1 MKILLTISLL
11 SFAAFALIGCAP
23 AANTNTVVTN
33 TNTNTNTAPKA
44 TAPTADSLMALET
57 KAFDAW
63 KAKDGKFF
71 EGFLADSF
79 VGFDDKGK
87 RSTRTDTVKMITED
101 KCEVK
106 SYAISEPRITSA
118 SPDVAVLTVKATV
131 DGTCEGKKLPSPV
144 TAATVYVRSGDAWRA
159 AYHNEVAIVETPSAG
174 GNAQNSNTAAA
185 AGDMKKET
193 TPAASADVAKKEAP
207 AANATASNTNSA
219 APSTGDAL
227 TDAVMAVEKKGWES
241 WMRQDAKGLEETTS
255 KDLTF
260 VDSMGKATIG
270 QSNVI
275 KIWTDG
281 SCKVSS
287 VNVSD
292 GKGTMVANN
301 VAILTYKGTGMG
313 TCGTTKIEPLW
324 ATSVFMKEGEVWKAV
339 YIFETPLG

>member
-1 MKILLTISLL
+1 MKILLKVSLL

-71 EGFLADSF
+71 EGFLTDNF

-87 RSTRTDTVKMITED
+87 RSTRTEAVKMITED

-106 SYAISEPRITSA
+106 SYTITEPRVTVA
-118 SPDVAVLTVKATV
+118 SPDVAVLTTKATA

-144 TAATVYVRSGDAWRA
+144 TTATVYVRSGDVWKA
-159 AYHNEVAIVETPSAG
+159 AYHNEVAIVETPSTG
-174 GNAQNSNTAAA
+174 GNTANSNTAAA
-185 AGDMKKET
+185 IDTKKET
-193 TPAASADVAKKEAP
+193 TPAASADVAKKEMP
-207 AANATASNTNSA
+207 AANATASNSNTA

-227 TDAVMAVEKKGWES
+227 TDALMAVEKKGWEA
-241 WMRQDAKGLEETTS
+241 WMKQDAKGLEDATS
-255 KDLTF
+255 KDVMF
-260 VDSMGKATIG
+260 VDSMGKATAG
-270 QSNVI
+270 QSSVI
-275 KIWTDG
+275 KMWTDG

-292 GKGTMVANN
+292 GKATMIANN
-301 VAILTYKGTGMG
+301 VAILTFKGAGEG
-313 TCGTTKIEPLW
+313 TCGTTKLKPLW
-324 ATSVFMKEGEVWKAV
+324 ATSVSIKEGDVWKVV
-339 YIFETPLG
+339 YIFETPAA

>member
-1 MKILLTISLL
+1 MKILLKVSLL

-44 TAPTADSLMALET
+44 AAPTADSLIALET
-57 KAFDAW
+57 KAFEAW
-63 KAKDGKFF
+63 KAKDGTFF
-71 EGFLADSF
+71 EGFLADNF

-87 RSTRTDTVKMITED
+87 RPTRTETVKMLAED

-106 SYAISEPRITSA
+106 SYALSEPRVTA
-118 SPDVAVLTVKATV
+118 AGPDVAVLTYKATA
-131 DGTCEGKKLPSPV
+131 DGTCEGKKIPSPI
-144 TAATVYVRSGDAWRA
+144 TGATVYVRSGDAWKA
-159 AYHNEVAIVETPSAG
+159 AYHNEVAIVETPSTG
-174 GNAQNSNTAAA
+174 GNAQNSNTAA

-193 TPAASADVAKKEAP
+193 TPAASTDVAKKEAP

-227 TDAVMAVEKKGWES
+227 TDALVAVEKKGWES
-241 WMRQDAKGLEETTS
+241 WMKQDANGLEETTS

-275 KIWTDG
+275 KMWTDG

-292 GKGTMVANN
+292 GKATMIANN
-301 VAILTYKGTGMG
+301 VAILTYKGTAVG
-313 TCGTTKIEPLW
+313 TCGTMKIEPLW
-324 ATSVFMKEGEVWKAV
+324 ATSVGVKEGDVWKAV
-339 YIFETPLG
+339 YIFETPAA